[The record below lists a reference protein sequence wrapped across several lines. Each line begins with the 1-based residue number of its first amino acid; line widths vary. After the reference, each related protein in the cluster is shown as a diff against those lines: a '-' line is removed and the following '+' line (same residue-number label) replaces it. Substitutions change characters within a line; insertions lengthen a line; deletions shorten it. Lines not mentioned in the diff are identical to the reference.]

1 MYTIHQPL
9 TGTHI
14 LQVPVFN
21 IPADMLEIIKK
32 SMYAD
37 LINQL
42 KIVQEVPHYI
52 KKLLLTGDL
61 N

>member
-1 MYTIHQPL
+1 MHQPL
-9 TGTHI
+9 TCTHI

-21 IPADMLEIIKK
+21 IPAAMLEIIKK

-37 LINQL
+37 LIKQL